1 MDSVDFD
8 IFRFLFPGGVIRWHG
23 TDPRI
28 SMAQVAA
35 QAGIGSNAV
44 RQRIVRW
51 RQVGFLRGY
60 DVRPNPYLFG
70 ANLVATEIPVPDP
83 LGTDRVLEELG
94 LIEGVTDAWETFH
107 EDRRVVIVRYIAE
120 TPIAVAR
127 REKLLARLTPTGTLP
142 RRIALWVYP
151 CTHELSLLDWRIVRA
166 FAHSP
171 QTSFHTIAREV
182 GITPKTLA
190 RRYGELLDSNALW
203 WVPVFDFTQF
213 PAAVLVI
220 TPNDPRGREKVVH
233 KLRNLFPHWAPIDS
247 GSESLYGDGIAGY
260 FLVECACVTA
270 VDRLV
275 REIRA
280 IPGVD
285 RVTRYFPGRN
295 VTYREW
301 FDLRVE
307 ERLRSGGLDPFPA
320 PARRR
325 GAFPPTSE
333 PGSTGRRRIGVP
345 VSTHQREKPVTHPS
359 RFPIH
364 SSPRPAGSTST
375 SA

>member
-8 IFRFLFPGGVIRWHG
+8 IFRYLFPGGVIRWHG

-28 SMAQVAA
+28 SLAQVAE

-44 RQRIVRW
+44 RQRIARW

-60 DVRPNPYLFG
+60 DVRPNTYLFG
-70 ANLVATEIPVPDP
+70 ANLLATEIPVPDP
-83 LGTDRVLEELG
+83 RGTDGVLEDLG
-94 LIEGVTDAWETFH
+94 LIEGVTDAWEAFH
-107 EDRRVVIVRYIAE
+107 EDQRVVIVRYIAE
-120 TPIAVAR
+120 TPAAVAR

-142 RRIALWVYP
+142 RRVALGVYP

-166 FAHSP
+166 FAQSP
-171 QTSFHTIAREV
+171 QSSFQAIARDV

-203 WVPVFDFTQF
+203 WVPVFDFTRF
-213 PAAVLVI
+213 PTVVLVI
-220 TPNDPRGREKVVH
+220 TPHDPRGREKVVRE
-233 KLRNLFPHWAPIDS
+233 LRNRFPHWAPIDS
-247 GSESLYGDGIAGY
+247 GSESLYGNGIAGF

-270 VDRLV
+270 IDRLV
-275 REIRA
+275 REILP

-301 FDLRVE
+301 FDQRIE
-307 ERLRSGGLDPFPA
+307 ERLRSGGVDLFHA
-320 PARRR
+320 PAGRR
-325 GAFPPTSE
+325 AALPSTSQ
-333 PGSTGRRRIGVP
+333 PSPTGRSRTNVP
-345 VSTHQREKPVTHPS
+345 VSTPGREKPVTHAS
-359 RFPIH
+359 RFPIRP
-364 SSPRPAGSTST
+364 SPRPAGSTSA